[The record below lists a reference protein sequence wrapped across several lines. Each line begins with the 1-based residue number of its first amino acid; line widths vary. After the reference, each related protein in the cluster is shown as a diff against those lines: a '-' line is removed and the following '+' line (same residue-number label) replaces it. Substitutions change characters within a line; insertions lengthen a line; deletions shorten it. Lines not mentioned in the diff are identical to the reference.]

1 MTATYGPAP
10 RIAIFLNG
18 KPSKTWFPKKKKK
31 KDLLKCRVFRIGLH
45 KYFPSC
51 ENFFFYPTVN
61 YNLIL

>member
-1 MTATYGPAP
+1 MTTYGPAP

-18 KPSKTWFPKKKKK
+18 KPSKTWFPKKK

-51 ENFFFYPTVN
+51 ENFFFILL
-61 YNLIL
+61 LITI